1 MDDDLK
7 LDPNYTKRFTAL
19 PPETQ
24 NIIKHYLMN
33 AKVGRPCKLKP
44 EMLPKLLILCSEG
57 ATKAQICASLGFS
70 IRTLDR
76 LLSDKLRNESLLE
89 HIYGEDG
96 EKSSLLEQFR
106 LVYKYGRVLA
116 QSFFDKIANSQLV
129 TPDKAFNDR
138 LFTAHYKRMFCNNS
152 ESPIIEA
159 MPELIDAIDKDD
171 MRAMNTTVLKA
182 VASGKIC
189 TETAESLVSTLK
201 RVADLTV
208 YEELQSRLETLETE
222 QGE

>member
-1 MDDDLK
+1 MADFE
-7 LDPNYTKRFTAL
+7 LDPAYQSRFSGL

-33 AKVGRPCKLKP
+33 AKSGRPCKLKP
-44 EMLPKLLILCSEG
+44 EMLPKLLVLCAEG

-76 LLSDKLRNESLLE
+76 LLADKLKNESLLE

-96 EKSSLLEQFR
+96 EKSSLLQQFR
-106 LVYKYGRVLA
+106 LVYKFGRTLA
-116 QSFFDKIANSQLV
+116 QSFFDQIARTQLIS
-129 TPDKAFNDR
+129 PDKAFNDR
-138 LFTAHYKRMFCNNS
+138 LFVAQYKRMFANNS
-152 ESPIIEA
+152 DSPIIEA
-159 MPELIDAIDKDD
+159 MPELMDAIEEDD
-171 MRAMNTTVLKA
+171 MRAMNTAVLKA

-208 YEELQSRLETLETE
+208 YDELQARLEDLENN
-222 QGE
+222 GEN